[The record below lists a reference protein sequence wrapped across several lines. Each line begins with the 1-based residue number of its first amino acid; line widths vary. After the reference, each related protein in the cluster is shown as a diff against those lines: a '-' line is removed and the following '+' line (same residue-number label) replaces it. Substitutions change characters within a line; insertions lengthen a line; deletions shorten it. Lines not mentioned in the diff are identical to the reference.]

1 MHFLNVRRALRLSA
15 TVLLCAALVLPLASC
30 GEASGKK
37 PAEFDLAAERMPFPK
52 PEIEAQIVLPGVA
65 ALPASTQQT
74 LTLRRAFFAGDFAL
88 LDAAMMKSHNDY
100 LAGKGNNSEAR
111 TLIASIEDTQLAGID
126 SCIAWLR
133 AMPDSYPAHWLCGAM
148 WREGAWAAR
157 GKKFSSEVSDA
168 RFAIMRERLHRSNTL
183 LERAITLTPKP
194 IEVLTMLGGNHY
206 LNGDAQ
212 QAESFLKHA
221 ERILPQH
228 WQIYDVRLN
237 YAQPQWGGSD
247 AQIQTVLAQVGQA
260 SIEKSTLLD
269 WHDRFVARPWKLSN
283 PGAARAYW
291 ERAIREYPTRERL
304 VQLRNDFIR
313 LENWR
318 EALPVA
324 SRLIADYPGS
334 AEDFYWRAWIH
345 KGQGQLAEARA
356 DYYTAAAMGKD
367 LALQELIMANIRGGL
382 GVTEKS
388 FDTALALCRYGA
400 ALGSGVGANC
410 IGSLFF
416 EGGSAGV
423 PHRNDASQGLAWHLV
438 GARAGHYN
446 SQYDLGWLLYTGRG
460 AGVKEEAGK
469 NLGIFW
475 LRRAAEQDHVF
486 AKRKLEENGI
496 SPGEDTHSLLEDGLS
511 VQSVVALLSA
521 VFWKIF

>member
-1 MHFLNVRRALRLSA
+1 MRFLNTRRALRLSA
-15 TVLLCAALVLPLASC
+15 TALLCAALALSLASC

-37 PAEFDLAAERMPFPK
+37 PAAFDLAADRMPFPK

-88 LDAAMMKSHNDY
+88 LDAAMMKSHDDY
-100 LAGKGNNSEAR
+100 LAGRGNNSEAR
-111 TLIASIEDTQLAGID
+111 KLIVSIQDTQLAGID
-126 SCIAWLR
+126 SCTAWLR

-148 WREGAWAAR
+148 WKEGAWAAR
-157 GKKFSSEVSDA
+157 GTKFSSEISGA
-168 RFAIMRERLHRSNTL
+168 RFAIMRERLQRSNTL

-194 IEVLTMLGGNHY
+194 IEALTMLGSNLY
-206 LNGDAQ
+206 LNGDEQ
-212 QAESFLKHA
+212 KAETFLKHA

-228 WQIYDVRLN
+228 WQIYDVRLM
-237 YAQPQWGGSD
+237 YAQPKWGGSAD
-247 AQIQTVLAQVGQA
+247 RIQLVIEQA
-260 SIEKSTLLD
+260 RQAGVVADKLLD
-269 WHDRFVARPWKLSN
+269 WGDLYIASPRQLST
-283 PGAARAYW
+283 PGAERAYW
-291 ERAIREYPTRERL
+291 ERVLREHPTRERL
-304 VQLRNDFIR
+304 KGLLNNFTG
-313 LENWR
+313 LENWQ
-318 EALPVA
+318 EALPVV
-324 SRLIADYPGS
+324 SRLIAEYPDEVS
-334 AEDFYWRAWIH
+334 AYYSRAIIH
-345 KGQGQLAEARA
+345 ERLARIAEARE
-356 DYYTAAAMGKD
+356 DYLAAATMGND
-367 LALQELIMANIRGGL
+367 LALQVLIMAHIRGGL
-382 GVTEKS
+382 GITEKS
-388 FDTALALCRYGA
+388 FDNVVALCRYGA
-400 ALGSGVGANC
+400 ALGSRVGANC
-410 IGSLFF
+410 MGSLFF

-423 PHRNDASQGLAWHLV
+423 PYRKDVPQALAWHLV

-496 SPGEDTHSLLEDGLS
+496 SPSEDTHSLLENGLS
-511 VQSVVALLSA
+511 VQSVVALLST